1 MSLPPAAEGCV
12 ASLVHGAGS
21 GKASP
26 EEGGTA
32 KPAVGAGGGPV
43 RRASAAGGG
52 GSDAGTRRQG
62 LSGELGC
69 VITGQGRPGCAAV
82 AWGVIGCA
90 VMGWGGVGAE
100 WFRPQ

>member
-43 RRASAAGGG
+43 RRAVAGAMRGHGGKDAAGN
-52 GSDAGTRRQG
+52 S
-62 LSGELGC
+62 
-69 VITGQGRPGCAAV
+69 AV
-82 AWGVIGCA
+82 W
-90 VMGWGGVGAE
+90 
-100 WFRPQ
+100 